1 MPGSLSLIFDENG
14 YLPLKKG
21 WWKDPAT
28 EAWYYIKPSLS
39 CETGWRQ
46 LGKNWYFFDRCTGRM
61 ADLYLLA
68 ATVYTEAG
76 GEDYMGQVAV
86 ANVILNRLRSGK
98 FGKTL
103 SSVH

>member
-1 MPGSLSLIFDENG
+1 MKGSTGE
-14 YLPLKKG
+14 
-21 WWKDPAT
+21 
-28 EAWYYIKPSLS
+28 WYYGNSDGTAVL
-39 CETGWRQ
+39 GWVRS
-46 LGKNWYFFDRCTGRM
+46 
-61 ADLYLLA
+61 
-68 ATVYTEAG
+68 G